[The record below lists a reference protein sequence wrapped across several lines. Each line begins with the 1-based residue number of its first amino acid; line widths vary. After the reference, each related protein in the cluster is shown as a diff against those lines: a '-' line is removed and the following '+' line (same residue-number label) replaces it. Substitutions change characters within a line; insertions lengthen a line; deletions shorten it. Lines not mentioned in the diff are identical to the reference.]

1 MSEPEDPPRPIFEYR
16 QRDRRH
22 WQVLERLFTER
33 NYGPREVLT
42 NFPAYVRR
50 RDLPRFLAHYELFK
64 LVMDLPGSILDLGV
78 FRGAS
83 LFTWAKLLETFC
95 PADRTRKVYG
105 FDHFRGLDAFTDED
119 GGKVDRTGP
128 SGPDAVRWQAD
139 AEHAH
144 ALVDL
149 HNDDGMIAGVER
161 VRLIEGDVLTTLPRF
176 IADTPGLRV
185 CLLHLDMDVHAP
197 TKAALEHAWPLV
209 VAGGVVVIDEYGL
222 PPWEGET
229 RAVDDFLAALP
240 GPTPVVRKFPF
251 SAMPGGYVVKGGC
264 GEAK

>member
-1 MSEPEDPPRPIFEYR
+1 MSGPPSPAAKPVFEYR

-22 WQVLERLFTER
+22 WRMMEDLFTAR
-33 NYGPREVLT
+33 GFGPREILT
-42 NFPAYVRR
+42 QFPAYVRR

-64 LVMDLPGSILDLGV
+64 MVMDLPGSILDLGV

-119 GGKVDRTGP
+119 GGKADRTGAV
-128 SGPDAVRWQAD
+128 GPDPARWQAD
-139 AEHAH
+139 ADHART
-144 ALVDL
+144 LVEL
-149 HNDDGMIAGVER
+149 HNDDGLIAGVER
-161 VRLIEGDVLTTLPRF
+161 VRLIEGDVLDTLPRF
-176 IADTPGLRV
+176 LAETPGLRV
-185 CLLHLDMDVHAP
+185 CLLHLDLDVHAP
-197 TKAALEHAWPLV
+197 TRAALEQVWPLV
-209 VAGGVVVIDEYGL
+209 VEGGVVVFDEYAL

-229 RAVDDFLAALP
+229 RAVDDFLRGLT

-251 SAMPGGYVVKGGC
+251 ATMPGGYVVKGG
-264 GEAK
+264 

>member
-1 MSEPEDPPRPIFEYR
+1 MSDKPASQRPKFEYR

-22 WQVLERLFTER
+22 WQVLDDLFSERDF
-33 NYGPREVLT
+33 GPREILT

-64 LVMDLPGSILDLGV
+64 MVADLPGSILDLGV

-105 FDHFRGLDAFTDED
+105 FDHFRGLDAFTEAD
-119 GGKVDRTGP
+119 GGKADRTGAV
-128 SGPDAVRWQAD
+128 GPDAARWQAD
-139 AEHAH
+139 AEHAR
-144 ALVDL
+144 ALVEL

-161 VRLIEGDVLTTLPRF
+161 VRLVEGDVLDTLPRF
-176 IADTPGLRV
+176 VAENPGLRIS
-185 CLLHLDMDVHAP
+185 LLHLDMDVHAP
-197 TKAALEHAWPLV
+197 TKAALDLLWPLV
-209 VAGGVVVIDEYGL
+209 VEGGVVVMDEYAL

-229 RAVDDFLAALP
+229 KAVDDFLRTLP
-240 GPTPVVRKFPF
+240 GGAPTVRKFPF
-251 SAMPGGYVVKGGC
+251 SAMPGGYVVKGG
-264 GEAK
+264 